1 MSFLIVGP
9 PEGVDPRL
17 DVPLLRKRGASVLR
31 AVGRAR
37 DELTLSLVGDDEI
50 RELNRDYRGKRRATD
65 VLSFSLLEGEDTSH
79 RGKLLGDVVI
89 SVDTARRQA
98 RQRRRSLDEVVAKL
112 LIHGVLHVIGHDHEV
127 DAEAR
132 AMRSEERRLW
142 GEVRA

>member
-1 MSFLIVGP
+1 MSLLIVGP
-9 PEGVDPRL
+9 PEGAAPRL

-37 DELTLSLVGDDEI
+37 DELTLSLVGDHEI

-89 SVDTARRQA
+89 SLDTARRQA
-98 RQRRRSLDEVVAKL
+98 RGQRRSLDEVVAKL
-112 LIHGVLHVIGHDHEV
+112 LIHGLLHVIGHDHQV

-132 AMRSEERRLW
+132 AMRSEERRIW

>member
-9 PEGVDPRL
+9 PEGVAPRL
-17 DVPLLRKRGASVLR
+17 DVPLLRRRGSSVLR
-31 AVGRAR
+31 AVGRGR
-37 DELTLSLVGDDEI
+37 DELTLSLVRDNEI

-89 SVDTARRQA
+89 SIDTARRQA
-98 RQRRRSLDEVVAKL
+98 RQRHRSLDEVVAKL
-112 LIHGVLHVIGHDHEV
+112 LIHGLLHVIGHDHEV
-127 DAEAR
+127 EAEAR